1 MSSGIQY
8 IWEVSICLAGFYLF
22 YRAFLSRDSFY
33 QRNRFFLLCAMCL
46 SLVLPALSI
55 TLNVNAPLVVNPL
68 AYYNADISW
77 EPDYPIGDAVTK
89 QASAVSWLTMLLAA
103 YIVGVAISLARVVQN
118 LLRLIK
124 SCSAYEVKSVK
135 GMKLVLTDSTSSP
148 YSFFHY
154 VFLSPKAIGASD
166 TDKILMHEAAH
177 AKQLHSLDLLLV
189 EIIRILLWFNPF
201 IYLYKKAFVEV
212 HEYLADRDC
221 LRNGVCSIDYQNIML
236 QSVQNRLSNALASGF
251 ATSLTLKRI
260 KMMTRIRTSRF
271 AHIKLTLILP
281 VLAILLMSF
290 SFEKAPLDLLSN
302 QPPLTPGNTD
312 PEFVLPVKADKGIYL
327 ASGYG
332 NRVHP
337 IERVEKMHN
346 GVDIAGPEG
355 TPILAVA
362 DGVISKIVEVKGYGK
377 YLVIDHANG
386 FSSLYAQLSGYAAKQ
401 GQTVKRGELI
411 AYMGQS
417 GVSTGPHLHFE
428 LRKDGEAIDP
438 SGYLKLNLYS
448 TKK

>member
-1 MSSGIQY
+1 
-8 IWEVSICLAGFYLF
+8 
-22 YRAFLSRDSFY
+22 
-33 QRNRFFLLCAMCL
+33 
-46 SLVLPALSI
+46 
-55 TLNVNAPLVVNPL
+55 
-68 AYYNADISW
+68 
-77 EPDYPIGDAVTK
+77 
-89 QASAVSWLTMLLAA
+89 
-103 YIVGVAISLARVVQN
+103 
-118 LLRLIK
+118 
-124 SCSAYEVKSVK
+124 
-135 GMKLVLTDSTSSP
+135 
-148 YSFFHY
+148 
-154 VFLSPKAIGASD
+154 
-166 TDKILMHEAAH
+166 
-177 AKQLHSLDLLLV
+177 
-189 EIIRILLWFNPF
+189 
-201 IYLYKKAFVEV
+201 LYKKAFVEV

-251 ATSLTLKRI
+251 ASSLTLKRI

-312 PEFVLPVKADKGIYL
+312 PEFVLPVKADKGIYF

-362 DGVISKIVEVKGYGK
+362 NGVISKIVEVKGYGK

-386 FSSLYAQLSGYAAKQ
+386 FSSLYAQLSSYAAKQ

-428 LRKDGEAIDP
+428 LRKDGEAVDP